1 MAKVS
6 NGKTH
11 ELQPLGDSVKG
22 VRNKVT
28 DLYVERQC
36 DYFDYFMKVNCRIDK
51 LDDLNNQ
58 NYTARTLED
67 KEDQKNASKLRSE
80 IDREIKSSLYNN
92 LKLKLISN

>member
-1 MAKVS
+1 MS
-6 NGKTH
+6 NGKDY

-28 DLYVERQC
+28 DIYVERQC
-36 DYFDYFMKVNCRIDK
+36 DDFEYFKKVNSRIEK

-67 KEDQKNASKLRSE
+67 KEDQKNASKLASD
-80 IDREIKSSLYNN
+80 IDREIKSTLYNTQKSG
-92 LKLKLISN
+92 LKLL